1 MEHLSPSSSKNNNN
15 DVDNKSSILIEIKQL
30 KSRYYESELEREGLN
45 SLTESLK
52 SKIRALQQQIFAQ
65 ESTIKSA
72 QDLKSQKEILLEQIE
87 RYKQKITDSESYLN
101 TIKKEIVS
109 LKENNNGYIRKYNE
123 LQQQNVQTQQKN
135 NLLEVDKQQLS
146 KKLKE
151 IEEDN
156 NLLNKEL
163 KQCNEQFN
171 LIEKNRQ
178 EIKDSFEKLDL
189 DHRRLQCKNSE
200 FELEIEALQ
209 SEVKR
214 LREKC
219 QDRVLRERNQQDNGV
234 HPAYCNVCNKYI
246 VGIRYKCGHCDNY
259 DICSNCETSNHN
271 RDHVFIKIK
280 SPIGNDRFARTAL
293 LPEFKLIEQNEQ
305 DIDHKTVCNVC
316 HKNIKGVRYKCG
328 HCLKFE
334 MCVICEAYPF
344 NLHDPTHVFIK
355 IKRPVQ
361 IDSNE
366 ALLPLE
372 FRPIITKA
380 AGV

>member
-1 MEHLSPSSSKNNNN
+1 MEHPSSASSNNNN
-15 DVDNKSSILIEIKQL
+15 NNVADNKSNNLTEIKQL

-52 SKIRALQQQIFAQ
+52 SKIRALQQQIFSQ

-72 QDLKSQKEILLEQIE
+72 QDLISQKEILLDQIE
-87 RYKQKITDSESYLN
+87 RYKQKVTDSESHLS
-101 TIKKEIVS
+101 TIKKEIFS
-109 LKENNNGYIRKYNE
+109 LKENNNGYIKKYNE
-123 LQQQNVQTQQKN
+123 LQQQNVQIQQKN

-151 IEEDN
+151 IEEEN

-163 KQCNEQFN
+163 KQ
-171 LIEKNRQ
+171 L
-178 EIKDSFEKLDL
+178 
-189 DHRRLQCKNSE
+189 
-200 FELEIEALQ
+200 
-209 SEVKR
+209 
-214 LREKC
+214 
-219 QDRVLRERNQQDNGV
+219 
-234 HPAYCNVCNKYI
+234 
-246 VGIRYKCGHCDNY
+246 GIRYKCGHCDNY

-280 SPIGNDRFARTAL
+280 RPIGNDRFARTAL

-316 HKNIKGVRYKCG
+316 HKNIKGIRYKCG
-328 HCLKFE
+328 HCVKFE

-366 ALLPLE
+366 AILPLE

-380 AGV
+380 ANV

>member
-209 SEVKR
+209 
-214 LREKC
+214 
-219 QDRVLRERNQQDNGV
+219 NNGV